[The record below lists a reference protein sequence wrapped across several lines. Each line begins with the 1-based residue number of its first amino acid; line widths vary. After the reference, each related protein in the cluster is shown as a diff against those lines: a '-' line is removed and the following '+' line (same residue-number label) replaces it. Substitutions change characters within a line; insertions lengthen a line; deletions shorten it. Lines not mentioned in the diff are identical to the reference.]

1 MQGARTGANMKS
13 AAPRAT
19 FDDVNLIV
27 KLYEMRREP
36 RLREA
41 RMWFAA
47 SFKPRT
53 VDEFR
58 SLCPPGSDANASY
71 RMVTTYWEMVAS
83 FLTSGVLNPELFYQS
98 GRELL
103 FTWERI
109 RGIVPALRD
118 IYKHPRELKNLE
130 AAAQAYIA
138 WWDQTAPGAYEAFA
152 QRVR

>member
-1 MQGARTGANMKS
+1 MKT
-13 AAPRAT
+13 AAPKAT
-19 FDDVNLIV
+19 FDDVNLIL

-53 VDEFR
+53 IEEFR
-58 SLCPPGSDANASY
+58 SLCPPGSEANASY

-103 FTWERI
+103 FTWERVRVI
-109 RGIVPALRD
+109 APALRD
-118 IYKHPRELKNLE
+118 SYKHQRELKNLE
-130 AAAQAYIA
+130 DAALAYIA
-138 WWDQTAPGAYEAFA
+138 WWNTVAPGAFDAFA
-152 QRVR
+152 ARVR

>member
-1 MQGARTGANMKS
+1 MKT
-13 AAPRAT
+13 AAPKAT
-19 FDDVNLIV
+19 FDDVHLII
-27 KLYEMRREP
+27 KLYEMRRET

-53 VDEFR
+53 LDEFR
-58 SLCPPGSDANASY
+58 SLCPPGSEANASY

-103 FTWERI
+103 FTWERV
-109 RGIVPALRD
+109 RAIVPALRD
-118 IYKHPRELKNLE
+118 SYRHPRELKNLE
-130 AAAQAYIA
+130 DAALAYIS
-138 WWDQTAPGAYEAFA
+138 WWNNVAPGAFEAFA
-152 QRVR
+152 ARVR